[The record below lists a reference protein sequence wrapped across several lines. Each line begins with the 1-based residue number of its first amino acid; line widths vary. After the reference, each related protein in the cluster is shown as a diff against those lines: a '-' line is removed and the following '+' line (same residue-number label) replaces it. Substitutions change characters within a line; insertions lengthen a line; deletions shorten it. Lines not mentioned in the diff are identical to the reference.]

1 MEALTVGTDDC
12 SATLVMDEFGA
23 IGYSIYDASFTDQ
36 EVTFTVTDTDTCLS
50 GCGSLE
56 GVLTFPTEA
65 QTIAALVTYDVDTS
79 KLLFGEVTMDM
90 SGEYEVELKL

>member
-1 MEALTVGTDDC
+1 MEAFTDDC

-36 EVTFTVTDTDTCLS
+36 EVTFTETDTDTCLS

-65 QTIAALVTYDVDTS
+65 ETNGLSALVTYDVDTS
-79 KLLFGEVTMDM
+79 KLL
-90 SGEYEVELKL
+90 SAK